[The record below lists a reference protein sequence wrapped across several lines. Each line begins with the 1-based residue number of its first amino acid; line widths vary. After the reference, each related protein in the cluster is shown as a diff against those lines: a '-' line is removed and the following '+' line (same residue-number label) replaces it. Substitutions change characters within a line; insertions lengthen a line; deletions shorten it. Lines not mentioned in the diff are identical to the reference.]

1 MISLSTIVKTAGYVR
16 YRNLGGE
23 GVVMNQEAGKI
34 LVLNEV
40 ATRLFELFDGRRS
53 IEELVGRLE
62 EEYEVEP
69 QQLRRD
75 VVRYLEEL
83 IEHDL
88 VEAIGSSRAGR
99 NADVV

>member
-1 MISLSTIVKTAGYVR
+1 MIPLRTIVKTMGYVR

-23 GVVMNQEAGKI
+23 GVVLNQKAGTI

-40 ATRLFELFDGRRS
+40 ATRLFELFDGRQS
-53 IEELVGRLE
+53 IEELAALLE
-62 EEYEVEP
+62 EEYEIEP

-83 IEHDL
+83 IEHEL
-88 VEAIGSSRAGR
+88 VEAIGPSRVGR
-99 NADVV
+99 NGDVV

>member
-1 MISLSTIVKTAGYVR
+1 MISMSTIVKTMGYVR
-16 YRNLGGE
+16 CRNLGGE
-23 GVVMNQEAGKI
+23 GVVLNQKAGTI

-53 IEELVGRLE
+53 IDDLAGLLE

-75 VVRYLEEL
+75 VARYLEEL
-83 IEHDL
+83 IEHEL
-88 VEAIGSSRAGR
+88 VETVGASKVGR
-99 NADVV
+99 SGDVV